1 MWLVNPKN
9 PGKDKENIPSQIT
22 DVKKL
27 ADKENNVKLWDM

>member
-1 MWLVNPKN
+1 MWLANPKK
-9 PGKDKENIPSQIT
+9 PIKDKENIPKQIT